1 MKKIAICQ
9 SNYIPWKGYFD
20 LIAKSDI
27 FVIYD
32 EVQYTKNDWRNRN
45 ILKTSNGP
53 KWITIPVKNYKLSK
67 KINEVVTDLKFWQRK
82 HIKMITLNYS
92 RSPFFKEYSERL
104 FSLYEN
110 SENLSEINVKFIK
123 EICDIIGINT
133 QIINST
139 ELNLIGDKNQ
149 RLVDA
154 CNKLDATT
162 YISGPSASVYLDEG
176 LFNKNNI
183 NVEWM
188 DYSGYPEYPQLFGE
202 YLNQVSILDLIFNI
216 GPDVKS
222 YLKYV
227 K

>member
-20 LIAKSDI
+20 LIAKSDV

-45 ILKTSNGP
+45 ILKTANGP
-53 KWITIPVKNYKLSK
+53 KWITIPIKNYKLSK
-67 KINEVVTDLKFWQRK
+67 KINEVVTDLNFWQRK
-82 HIKMITLNYS
+82 HINMITLNYS

-110 SENLSEINVKFIK
+110 SENLSEINIKFIK
-123 EICDIIGINT
+123 EICKIVGIDT

-139 ELNLIGDKNQ
+139 DLNLIGDRNQ

-154 CNKLDATT
+154 CNKLNATT
-162 YISGPSASVYLDEG
+162 YISGPAASAYLDEC
-176 LFNKNNI
+176 LFNENSI
-183 NVEWM
+183 NVEWI
-188 DYSGYPEYPQLFGE
+188 DYSDYPKYPQLFGE
-202 YLNQVSILDLIFNI
+202 YLNQVSILDLIFNT
-216 GPDVKS
+216 GPDVRS